1 MQKSCIGVSLLGFL
15 IGVVRMFSRLEDP
28 SSIGPSLA
36 LALIIVFYSVLLTIM
51 IITPIKY
58 ILSKIERN
66 IETEKE

>member
-1 MQKSCIGVSLLGFL
+1 
-15 IGVVRMFSRLEDP
+15 MFSRLDDP

-36 LALIIVFYSVLLTIM
+36 VALIIVFYSVLLTMM

-66 IETEKE
+66 IATEKK